1 MLLNKAK
8 LNYISNRLIFERQQ
22 LIDLLPEK
30 FKKQFEQL
38 AYIAGGC
45 IYSLYQSQEPKDY
58 DFFLMDESFVKDLR
72 RHFLEEESGY
82 HGKDISGGTYHG
94 YPLTITEN
102 AISIGRYQIITRW
115 IGQPEEVVKEFDF
128 KHLQFYCAG
137 NEIETVT
144 QFDFLDSKEL
154 KYNEDRARDICG
166 SVFRSNKFVSR
177 GMKISQKE
185 MAKMLLRL
193 KNVGFSEK
201 EVETLIACKDKT
213 ETDHFGS

>member
-1 MLLNKAK
+1 MNKVK
-8 LNYISNRLIFERQQ
+8 LNYITKRLIFERKQ

-30 FKKQFEQL
+30 FKKQFEEQS
-38 AYIAGGC
+38 YIAGGC
-45 IYSLYQSQEPKDY
+45 IYSIYQCQEPKDY
-58 DFFLMDESFVKDLR
+58 DFFLKDESFVRELR
-72 RHFLEEESGY
+72 EHFLDESGY
-82 HGKDISGGTYHG
+82 HGKEISGGVYRG

-102 AISIGRYQIITRW
+102 AISIGKYQIITRW

-128 KHLQFYCAG
+128 KHLQFYHAG

-166 SVFRSNKFVSR
+166 SVFRSSKFVAR

-193 KNVGFSEK
+193 QKVGFSDK
-201 EVETLIACKDKT
+201 EVETLIACKEKS